1 MDAGVAA
8 ASARGNAGSRTGFP
22 DARGTSIA
30 RTSTRRVSSSFEI
43 RFAKE
48 SIHERRQ
55 SSISSRNGRGQ
66 GEDGS
71 LPAARIDGH
80 HAVHHRAAG
89 GAVHGVLEE
98 LLRWNRADADTGAG
112 R

>member
-8 ASARGNAGSRTGFP
+8 ATARGNAGSRTGFP
-22 DARGTSIA
+22 HARGTSIA
-30 RTSTRRVSSSFEI
+30 GPSTRRGSSSFEI

-55 SSISSRNGRGQ
+55 SSISISSRNGRGQ

-71 LPAARIDGH
+71 LPPARIDGH
-80 HAVHHRAAG
+80 HGVHHRPAG
-89 GAVHGVLEE
+89 RAVHGFLEE
-98 LLRWNRADADTGAG
+98 LLRWNPADAD
-112 R
+112 